1 MKVGI
6 GIGDMRNT
14 AAEARRAEELGF
26 DYLSS
31 GEHLFF
37 HGPVPN
43 ALVTLAAAAGA
54 TTRIRLLSSVSLVPL
69 YPPALFAK
77 LTATLDVVSG
87 GRLELG
93 IGAGGEYPPEFEA
106 AGVDPATRFRR
117 IDETLDVLRLLGG
130 GGRVDFDGEFTSLR
144 GVTLDPLPVQAPTP
158 PLWLVGRKP
167 AALRRVGRRA
177 EVWMPYM
184 VTPEMVR
191 DGLDVV
197 RRAAEDAGRPPEA
210 VSAALFAWTCIDTDG
225 AWARETGIRV
235 VSRVYNQDFDRLA
248 DRYLLLGTPDQALS
262 RLAAYADAGVT
273 RVVITIA
280 APAADRTRVLGTIA
294 AMLPALRAL

>member
-225 AWARETGIRV
+225 AWARETGTRV

-248 DRYLLLGTPDQALS
+248 DRYLLLGTPEQALS